1 MTEIIEEVIN
11 SIGSFGPALAC
22 LLIVLES
29 IIPALPLCVFI
40 VINFMSFGSF
50 WGLIISWIFTVLGCV
65 IAFFLV
71 RKGLQNW
78 FNKKVRKNKRINK
91 LMKKI
96 DNFNLQ
102 QLVVI
107 LAIPFT
113 PAFAVNI
120 AAGLSAMSLKK
131 YLIALLIGKIFMV
144 YFWGFVGLSLTEC
157 LTNPIAIV
165 KVVVLVLIAYVASRL
180 VNKKFDLK

>member
-11 SIGSFGPALAC
+11 SIGSFGPVLAC
-22 LLIVLES
+22 ILIVLES

-40 VINFMSFGSF
+40 VINFMTFGNIF
-50 WGLIISWIFTVLGCV
+50 GLLISWAFTVLGCI

-71 RKGLQNW
+71 RKGFQNW
-78 FNKKVRKNKRINK
+78 FNKKVRKNKSVNK
-91 LMKKI
+91 IMKKI
-96 DNFNLQ
+96 DTFKLQ

-107 LAIPFT
+107 IAIPFT

-120 AAGLSAMSLKK
+120 AAGLSDMSLKK
-131 YLIALLIGKIFMV
+131 YLSALLIGKLFMV
-144 YFWGFVGLSLTEC
+144 YFWGFIGLSLNEC

-165 KVVVLVLIAYVASRL
+165 KVVVLVLVAYSASTL
-180 VNKKFDLK
+180 VNKKFGLK

>member
-1 MTEIIEEVIN
+1 MTEIIETFMN
-11 SIGSFGPALAC
+11 SIGSFGPILAC

-40 VINFMSFGSF
+40 VINFMTFGSF
-50 WGLIISWIFTVLGCV
+50 WGLIISWVFTVLGCV

-71 RKGLQNW
+71 RKGFQNW
-78 FNKKVRKNKRINK
+78 FNKKVRKNKSVNK
-91 LMKKI
+91 IMKKI
-96 DNFNLQ
+96 DSFKLQ

-120 AAGLSAMSLKK
+120 AAGLSEMPFKK
-131 YLIALLIGKIFMV
+131 YFTALLMGKLFMV
-144 YFWGFVGLSLTEC
+144 YFWGFIGLSLEEC
-157 LTNPIAIV
+157 LTNPIALV
-165 KVVVLVLIAYVASRL
+165 KIALLVLIAYLASSI
-180 VNKKFDLK
+180 VNKKFGLK

>member
-1 MTEIIEEVIN
+1 MTEIIEEIIN
-11 SIGSFGPALAC
+11 SIGSFGPVLAC

-40 VINFMSFGSF
+40 VINFMTFGNVL
-50 WGLIISWIFTVLGCV
+50 GLIISWAFTVIGCV

-71 RKGLQNW
+71 RRGFQKW
-78 FNKKVRKNKRINK
+78 FNKIVKRHKNIDKI
-91 LMKKI
+91 MKKI
-96 DNFNLQ
+96 DNFKFQ

-120 AAGLSAMSLKK
+120 AAGLSKMSLKK
-131 YLIALLIGKIFMV
+131 YLSALLIGKLFMV
-144 YFWGFVGLSLTEC
+144 YFWGFVGLSLSEC

-165 KVVVLVLIAYVASRL
+165 KVIVLVIIAYIASKL

>member
-1 MTEIIEEVIN
+1 MTEIIENVIN
-11 SIGSFGPALAC
+11 SIGSFGPLLAC

-40 VINFMSFGSF
+40 VINFMAFGNIL
-50 WGLIISWIFTVLGCV
+50 GLLISWFFTVIGCV

-71 RKGLQNW
+71 RKGFQNW
-78 FNKKVRKNKRINK
+78 FNKKVRKNKKINK

-96 DNFNLQ
+96 DNFKLQ

-120 AAGLSAMSLKK
+120 AAGLSDMSLKK
-131 YLIALLIGKIFMV
+131 YLSALLIGKIFMV
-144 YFWGFVGLSLTEC
+144 YFWGFVGLNLAEC
-157 LTNPIAIV
+157 LTNPIALV
-165 KVVVLVLIAYVASRL
+165 KVAVLVLIAYIASTL

>member
-11 SIGSFGPALAC
+11 SIGSFGPVLAC
-22 LLIVLES
+22 ILIVLES

-40 VINFMSFGSF
+40 VINFMTFGNIF
-50 WGLIISWIFTVLGCV
+50 GLLISWVFTVLGCI

-71 RKGLQNW
+71 RKGFQNW
-78 FNKKVRKNKRINK
+78 FNKKVRKNKSVNK
-91 LMKKI
+91 IMKKI
-96 DNFNLQ
+96 DTFKLQ

-107 LAIPFT
+107 IAIPFT

-120 AAGLSAMSLKK
+120 AAGLSDMSLKK
-131 YLIALLIGKIFMV
+131 YLSALLIGKLFMV
-144 YFWGFVGLSLTEC
+144 YFWGFIGLSLNEC

-165 KVVVLVLIAYVASRL
+165 KIVVLVLVAYLASTL
-180 VNKKFDLK
+180 VNKKFGLK